1 MKALVVPFL
10 FLFSLIL
17 FLSCNEDSFMS
28 DQFESESVETQIIAL
43 ASQNNFRVDDT
54 NGSIIISS
62 SDTAKNIYYNITKKV
77 KSKVSE
83 DDARAHLEKI
93 IIAASKSDDDV
104 TIKVD
109 HPKNDNRNY
118 EIKFG
123 ILLPD
128 RFNYIL
134 NLGNGGVSIKTAA
147 QNVIVNLGN
156 GNTEAD
162 INLIDTCNVSIS
174 IGNGNLNLTLPANTN
189 ASVHALV
196 GNGIVN
202 NNGLNFQNQQANEK
216 QLTGELGNGAGKI
229 VLNVGNGS
237 ITLLKK

>member
-10 FLFSLIL
+10 FLFSLIF

-93 IIAASKSDDDV
+93 KIAASKSDDDV